1 MNRTT
6 CRAVGIVAGIVLGI
20 YAAGA
25 LEPVLPFVG
34 VSLAGTSNDDH
45 AGDDTDRPTDGDH
58 DELANLAEPLLPQP
72 EHVTWYRPVLWGAI
86 WLFAGALVIGGV
98 SLKLRGPEPPEPAD
112 SHDEHHDKGG
122 GEHH

>member
-20 YAAGA
+20 YAAGV

-34 VSLAGTSNDDH
+34 VSLAETSHDDH
-45 AGDDTDRPTDGDH
+45 GGDDTHRPAD
-58 DELANLAEPLLPQP
+58 DEHANLAEPLMPQP
-72 EHVTWYRPVLWGAI
+72 EHITWYRPVLWGAV

-98 SLKLRGPEPPEPAD
+98 SLKLRGPDLPEPPDPAD
-112 SHDEHHDKGG
+112 SHDEHHDNGG